1 MVEHSVLHLYVD
13 ETMPW
18 LVSMY
23 EAQAAKHNE
32 DVMTGSHPNS
42 GFDLFLPE
50 NYSFED
56 FDAKFVNY
64 KIKCEMI
71 SYETIHNT
79 SRPSAFYLYP
89 RSSISKTMLVL
100 ANHVGIIDSGYRGN
114 IIAAF
119 RLLTKGKTQADHVK
133 GERLVQICAPDLRPF
148 LVKLVDEQFLSSTER
163 GSGGFGS
170 TGK

>member
-1 MVEHSVLHLYVD
+1 MSEHSVLYLYVD
-13 ETMPW
+13 PELFT
-18 LVSMY
+18 MY
-23 EAQAAKHNE
+23 ETQVAKHNS

-50 NYSFED
+50 NQSFED
-56 FDAKFVNY
+56 CMSTFVNY
-64 KIKCEMI
+64 KIKCEMV
-71 SYETIHNT
+71 YHNTLHNT

-89 RSSISKTMLVL
+89 RSSLSKTMLML
-100 ANHVGIIDSGYRGN
+100 SNHVGIIDSGYRGN

-119 RLLTKGKTQADHVK
+119 RLLTKGSSPALHAK

-148 LVKLVDEQFLSSTER
+148 LVKLVDENFLSNTER
-163 GSGGFGS
+163 GEGGFGS